1 MNFEMVVTAVL
12 VGAIAGWVAGRVM
25 KDGGYGLTGD
35 MSLGLVGSIVGSI
48 VGSWIFQA
56 LGVSPEAGMV
66 VLVVVAFVGAAL
78 VIVAQRKVWG
88 HA

>member
-1 MNFEMVVTAVL
+1 M
-12 VGAIAGWVAGRVM
+12 I
-25 KDGGYGLTGD
+25 
-35 MSLGLVGSIVGSI
+35 LGLVGSI

-66 VLVVVAFVGAAL
+66 VLVVVAFVGAAF